1 LRPGLR
7 RFPPV
12 DCVRMTR
19 LLLMNARLFDPEA
32 RVPREGALLVE
43 AGRIAGRP
51 RAEEAASI
59 DAERV
64 DLGGAGLAPGLVD
77 LHFHGALPFAGSLD
91 AVSCL
96 ERASASLV
104 PHGTTSFLATTVAL
118 PGPELHAMLLALA
131 PAVAKGSW
139 PGAEPIGI
147 HLEGPWIAPGAAGA
161 QPTSAIRPA
170 DPREVEEVIRQSA
183 GTLRMVTLAPEV
195 PGAGALLA
203 ALSRARIVAAMG
215 HSLASQGEILAAIDA
230 GLCHV
235 THLFNAMGPVHH
247 RDLGVA
253 GVALTEDRLSCDLIC
268 DGVHVHPAMV
278 RLAVRA
284 KGERLL
290 LITDQIDPLAT
301 SLSSFGSGE
310 IRDDGIAL
318 RLPTGR
324 LAGSR
329 LFLDQA
335 LENAREFG
343 ALSLHEAIAAAT
355 LRPARLL
362 GIEAERGTL
371 RVGARADF
379 FVFGPNAKVRETWIG
394 GHCVYAVA

>member
-1 LRPGLR
+1 
-7 RFPPV
+7 
-12 DCVRMTR
+12 MTR
-19 LLLMNARLFDPEA
+19 LLLMNARLFDPELHT
-32 RVPREGALLVE
+32 PCEGALLVE
-43 AGRIAGRP
+43 EDRIVGRP
-51 RAEEAASI
+51 SPQETASI
-59 DAERV
+59 DAERI
-64 DLGGAGLAPGLVD
+64 DLGGASLAPGLLD
-77 LHFHGALPFAGSLD
+77 LHFHGALPFAGSHD
-91 AVSCL
+91 ALSCL

-104 PHGTTSFLATTVAL
+104 RHGTTGFLPTTVAL
-118 PGPELHAMLLALA
+118 PGAELQSLLSTLA
-131 PAVAKGSW
+131 PAVAQGSW
-139 PGAEPIGI
+139 PGAEPVGI
-147 HLEGPWIAPGAAGA
+147 HLEGPWIARGAAGA
-161 QPTSAIRPA
+161 QPAGAIRPA
-170 DPREVEEVIRQSA
+170 DPREVDEVIGQGA
-183 GTLRMVTLAPEV
+183 GTIRMVTLAPEV

-203 ALSRARIVAAMG
+203 ALSRARIVAALG
-215 HSLASQGEILAAIDA
+215 HSLASQEEIVAAIHA

-284 KGERLL
+284 KGERLM
-290 LITDQIDPLAT
+290 LITDQIDPPLG

-310 IRDDGIAL
+310 IRDDGRAL
-318 RLPTGR
+318 RLPSGR

-335 LENAREFG
+335 LENAQAFG
-343 ALSLHEAIAAAT
+343 ALSLHEAIAATT

-362 GIEAERGTL
+362 GIESERGTL

-379 FVFGPNAKVRETWIG
+379 FVFGPDVKVRETWIG
-394 GHCVYAVA
+394 GRCIYAVV

>member
-1 LRPGLR
+1 
-7 RFPPV
+7 
-12 DCVRMTR
+12 MTR

-32 RVPREGALLVE
+32 CGPRAGALLVQE
-43 AGRIAGRP
+43 GRIAGRP
-51 RAEEAASI
+51 SPDEAASI

-64 DLGGAGLAPGLVD
+64 DLGGAGLAPGLLD
-77 LHFHGALPFAGSLD
+77 LHFHGALPFAGSHD
-91 AVSCL
+91 AASCL
-96 ERASASLV
+96 EQASASLV
-104 PHGTTSFLATTVAL
+104 RHGTTSFLATTVAL
-118 PGPELHAMLLALA
+118 PGPELHDLLSALA
-131 PAVAKGSW
+131 PVVARGSW

-161 QPTSAIRPA
+161 QPAGAIRPA
-170 DPREVEEVIRQSA
+170 DPREVDEVITQGA

-195 PGAGALLA
+195 PGAEALLA
-203 ALSRARIVAAMG
+203 ALSRARIVAALG
-215 HSLASQGEILAAIDA
+215 HSLASQGEIAAAIDA

-235 THLFNAMGPVHH
+235 THLFNAMGPLHH
-247 RDLGVA
+247 RNLGVA

-284 KGERLL
+284 KGERIM
-290 LITDQIDPLAT
+290 LITDRIDPPAG
-301 SLSSFGSGE
+301 SAPSFGSGE

-318 RLPTGR
+318 WLPDGR

-335 LENAREFG
+335 LANAQRFG

-355 LRPARLL
+355 RRPARLL
-362 GIEAERGTL
+362 GIESERGTL

-379 FVFGPNAKVRETWIG
+379 FVFGPDAKVRETWIG
-394 GHCVYAVA
+394 GRCVYAVV

>member
-1 LRPGLR
+1 
-7 RFPPV
+7 
-12 DCVRMTR
+12 MTR
-19 LLLMNARLFDPEA
+19 LLLTNARLFDPEA
-32 RVPREGALLVE
+32 RAPCTGALLLE
-43 AGRIAGRP
+43 DGRIAGRP
-51 RAEEAASI
+51 SPGEALSI

-77 LHFHGALPFAGSLD
+77 LHFHGALPFAGGHD
-91 AVSCL
+91 AASCL
-96 ERASASLV
+96 AAASASLV
-104 PHGTTSFLATTVAL
+104 RHGTTSFLATTVAL
-118 PGPELHAMLLALA
+118 PGAELAGLLVSLA
-131 PAVAKGSW
+131 PQIAGGSW

-161 QPTSAIRPA
+161 QPPGAIRPA
-170 DPREVEEVIRQSA
+170 DPREVERVIAQGA
-183 GTLRMVTLAPEV
+183 GTIRMVTLAPEV

-203 ALSRARIVAAMG
+203 ALSRARIVAALG
-215 HSLASQGEILAAIDA
+215 HSLASAGEIADAIDA

-290 LITDQIDPLAT
+290 LITDQIDPPQGA
-301 SLSSFGSGE
+301 SLSFGSGE
-310 IRDDGIAL
+310 IRDDAGAL
-318 RLPTGR
+318 RLPSGR

-335 LENAREFG
+335 LENAQAFG
-343 ALSLHEAIAAAT
+343 ALSLHDAIAATT

-362 GIEAERGTL
+362 GIESERGTL

-379 FVFGPNAKVRETWIG
+379 FVFGPDVKVRETWVAG
-394 GHCVYAVA
+394 RCVYAVV

>member
-1 LRPGLR
+1 
-7 RFPPV
+7 
-12 DCVRMTR
+12 MTR
-19 LLLMNARLFDPEA
+19 LLLMNARLFDPEL
-32 RVPREGALLVE
+32 RTPCEGALLVE
-43 AGRIAGRP
+43 EDRIVGRP
-51 RAEEAASI
+51 SPQETASI
-59 DAERV
+59 DAERI
-64 DLGGAGLAPGLVD
+64 DLGGSSLAPGLLD
-77 LHFHGALPFAGSLD
+77 LHFHGALPFAGGHD

-104 PHGTTSFLATTVAL
+104 RHGTTGFLATTVAV
-118 PGPELHAMLLALA
+118 PGAELHSLLSILA
-131 PAVAKGSW
+131 PAVAQGSW
-139 PGAEPIGI
+139 HGAQPVGI

-161 QPTSAIRPA
+161 QPAGAIRPA
-170 DPREVEEVIRQSA
+170 DPREVDEVIGQGA
-183 GTLRMVTLAPEV
+183 GTIRMVTLAPEV

-203 ALSRARIVAAMG
+203 ALSRARIVAALG
-215 HSLASQGEILAAIDA
+215 HSLASQGEIVAAIDA

-284 KGERLL
+284 KGERLM
-290 LITDQIDPLAT
+290 LITDQIDPPLGN
-301 SLSSFGSGE
+301 LSSFGSGE

-318 RLPTGR
+318 RLPCGR

-343 ALSLHEAIAAAT
+343 ALSLHEAVAAAT

-362 GIEAERGTL
+362 GIESERGTL

-379 FVFGPNAKVRETWIG
+379 FVFGPGAKVRETWISG
-394 GHCVYAVA
+394 RCVYAVV